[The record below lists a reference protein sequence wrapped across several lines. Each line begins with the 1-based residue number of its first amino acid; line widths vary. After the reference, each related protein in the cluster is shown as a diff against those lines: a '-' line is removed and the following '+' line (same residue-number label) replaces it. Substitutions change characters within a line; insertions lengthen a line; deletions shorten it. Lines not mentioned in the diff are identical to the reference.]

1 MSPARPT
8 KVEGMADPARDGALF
23 APVAVARA
31 SSAIADQIRNAI
43 LTGRVKAGERLSPE
57 RELAEQF
64 GVSRVTVRDAL
75 RSIEAMGLIEVKVG
89 ARGGAFV
96 TAPTGSKVA
105 QSMSDMMVMS
115 ATTPEDIVEAR
126 LIVELGTVTLACAR
140 ATVEDLAQ
148 LRELC
153 ERGRDALAA
162 GTYTRELSWDF
173 HARLASAAHNGA
185 VGGLTQSFRS
195 TLSMH
200 PLRVREGPRAHTLT
214 VDEHLKIVEAL
225 EQHDGDAARRLMAD
239 HLMRGTTLED
249 RSAALLDWW
258 RARDV
263 RTAGGRAGKAGT
275 SS

>member
-1 MSPARPT
+1 
-8 KVEGMADPARDGALF
+8 MAEPLF

-31 SSAIADQIRNAI
+31 SSAISDQIRTAI
-43 LTGRVKAGERLSPE
+43 VTGRLKAGDRLSPE

-75 RSIEAMGLIEVKVG
+75 RSLEAMGLIAVKVG

-105 QSMSDMMVMS
+105 QTMSDMVLMS
-115 ATTPEDIVEAR
+115 AITPEEIAEAR

-140 ATVEDLAQ
+140 ATEDDLKA

-153 ERGRDALAA
+153 EQGREALAA

-173 HARLASAAHNGA
+173 HSRLSQAAHNGA

-195 TLSMH
+195 SLSMH
-200 PLRVREGPRAHTLT
+200 PLRVREGARAHDLT
-214 VDEHLKIVEAL
+214 VTEHLRIVEAL
-225 EQHDGDAARRLMAD
+225 ERHDGDAARREMAD
-239 HLMRGTTLED
+239 HLLRGTTLAE
-249 RSAALLDWW
+249 RSSSLLDWW
-258 RARDV
+258 RAQPPSPKR
-263 RTAGGRAGKAGT
+263 RAK
-275 SS
+275 

>member
-1 MSPARPT
+1 MEDRI
-8 KVEGMADPARDGALF
+8 F
-23 APVAVARA
+23 APVSVARA
-31 SSAIADQIRNAI
+31 SSAIAEQIRGAI
-43 LTGRVKAGERLSPE
+43 LGGRLKAGDRLSPE

-75 RSIEAMGLIEVKVG
+75 RSLEAMGLIEVKVG

-105 QSMSDMMVMS
+105 QTMSDMMLMS

-140 ATVEDLAQ
+140 ATEDDLRE

-153 ERGRDALAA
+153 ERGREALAA
-162 GTYTRELSWDF
+162 GTYTRELSWNF
-173 HARLASAAHNGA
+173 HGRLAHAAHNGA
-185 VGGLTQSFRS
+185 VDGLTQSFRS

-200 PLRVREGPRAHTLT
+200 PLRVREGARAHELT
-214 VDEHLKIVEAL
+214 VAEHLRIVEAL
-225 EQHDGDAARRLMAD
+225 ERGDGAAARREMAD
-239 HLMRGTTLED
+239 HLLRGTALEK
-249 RSAALLDWW
+249 RSAPLLEWW

-263 RTAGGRAGKAGT
+263 RARQAASSRRAR
-275 SS
+275 

>member
-1 MSPARPT
+1 MASGNRI
-8 KVEGMADPARDGALF
+8 KVDGVPEPIF

-31 SSAIADQIRNAI
+31 SAAISEQIRNAI
-43 LTGRVKAGERLSPE
+43 VTGRLKAGDRLSPE

-75 RSIEAMGLIEVKVG
+75 RSLEAMGLIAVKVG

-105 QSMSDMMVMS
+105 QTMSDMMMMS

-126 LIVELGTVTLACAR
+126 LIVELGTITLVCAR
-140 ATVEDLAQ
+140 ATDEDLAE
-148 LRELC
+148 LREQC
-153 ERGRDALAA
+153 ERGGAALAA

-173 HARLASAAHNGA
+173 HSLLSHAAHNGA
-185 VGGLTQSFRS
+185 VTGLAQSFRS

-200 PLRVREGPRAHTLT
+200 PLRVREGARAHELT
-214 VDEHLKIVEAL
+214 VAEHLRIVEAL
-225 EQHDGDAARRLMAD
+225 ERRDGAAARHEMAD
-239 HLMRGTTLED
+239 HLLRGTSLAE
-249 RSAALLDWW
+249 RSAPLLDWW

-263 RTAGGRAGKAGT
+263 APQRAAA
-275 SS
+275 SRRAR

>member
-1 MSPARPT
+1 MSPDRPT
-8 KVEGMADPARDGALF
+8 KVERMADPARDGALF

-263 RTAGGRAGKAGT
+263 RQSPSRRAK
-275 SS
+275 